1 MTEFKPG
8 DQVQGK
14 DEISKKWLSGTYVS
28 YYASRGLHVIDVKEW
43 DEVAAFEQCRPHLSL
58 EERIA
63 ELERKMSEIY
73 KPKREG
79 KSGADIIRELLAEDI
94 TLEALELAEKAGV
107 TSDFARKVKAKFKK
121 ALK

>member
-1 MTEFKPG
+1 MSEFKPG

-14 DEISKKWLSGTYVS
+14 DEISKKWLTGTYVS

-43 DEVAAFEQCRPHLSL
+43 DEVAAFEECRPLVSL

-63 ELERKMSEIY
+63 QLETKMSEIY
-73 KPKREG
+73 KPKRVG
-79 KSGADIIRELLAEDI
+79 QSGADIIRELLKADI
-94 TLEALELAEKAGV
+94 TLDSQELAEKAGV
-107 TSDFARKVKAKFKK
+107 TPDFARKVKGKFKK